1 MRVDYRWIVFPKAA
15 INGGADS
22 GNSPRGQHQIVSYQR
37 TASGS
42 ALDCKEKVG
51 PVVREKSERSREIWG
66 ISVLLRGLASGGF
79 YGELALQLRVDY
91 RTVTQTIQ
99 GMPMH
104 SLQARCPEL
113 FRVQTTLQ
121 IMRSRTCRYAWS
133 PGSGTPAGRLGATP
147 VLSYSDPRLQ
157 SPPAGTIMYSCL
169 ALVW

>member
-79 YGELALQLRVDY
+79 YSELGLQLRS
-91 RTVTQTIQ
+91 IIA
-99 GMPMH
+99 
-104 SLQARCPEL
+104 S
-113 FRVQTTLQ
+113 
-121 IMRSRTCRYAWS
+121 RSRLFQDCRCIRYRQDVLKISWS
-133 PGSGTPAGRLGATP
+133 NDVADNAEPHVP
-147 VLSYSDPRLQ
+147 V
-157 SPPAGTIMYSCL
+157 
-169 ALVW
+169 